1 MYSLH
6 MTTCSKN
13 WKLTSCVVCI
23 DYRELLGQ
31 NAENIRRLLQQTIA
45 NELSPTRS
53 PNNMMLITVVFQQS
67 PDRPLRF
74 TSLCCIRP
82 LSFLNFLVL
91 LSSAQKRCCLQLSW
105 HEKTKVKGECL
116 DTCYIAT
123 YMSQTRDQQRFT
135 VSEVAADW
143 HEPMVPQCIMW
154 PSIARANRQ
163 LDPWCR

>member
-1 MYSLH
+1 

-67 PDRPLRF
+67 PDRAAKVHL
-74 TSLCCIRP
+74 T
-82 LSFLNFLVL
+82 VL
-91 LSSAQKRCCLQLSW
+91 HSSVVISQLS
-105 HEKTKVKGECL
+105 
-116 DTCYIAT
+116 
-123 YMSQTRDQQRFT
+123 R
-135 VSEVAADW
+135 VA
-143 HEPMVPQCIMW
+143 
-154 PSIARANRQ
+154 
-163 LDPWCR
+163 